1 MSEGIGAADQAGHRS
16 ATEDLPLLTTERL
29 DADPHGVFRLYR
41 RTHSLVAHEAGGYF
55 VLRLADVER
64 LSKDPRARASET
76 AFPEMHSVS
85 DGALF
90 DTFRFGMLTANGDAH
105 RRRRSPFSRTFA
117 ARMITELRPHIRRSA
132 EALIDGWYA
141 DGQADFLEQFAAQVP
156 ARIISD
162 LLGLPR
168 EDIPSFTTLVYEV
181 SRFISFSF
189 TPDEIPDI
197 EAAARQLQDY
207 VERTI
212 AERRRA
218 PCDDFLSRFVAA
230 ADAGGEL
237 PPIEIIFQ
245 IVQLII
251 GGTDTTRVA
260 IAVQVALLL
269 EHHEQWM
276 AVCRD
281 PGLISAAVE
290 ESMRFEPSV
299 ASISRVAAEDI
310 EVGSAII
317 PAGKFVTLSTIS
329 GMRDERAYDD
339 PDVFNIRR
347 VHQPRLHPVFGGG
360 PHRCIGEALAR
371 AELEESLTVLTAR
384 IPQLRLDQA
393 PAIKGHSGIRR
404 VDAMRVS
411 WRA

>member
-1 MSEGIGAADQAGHRS
+1 
-16 ATEDLPLLTTERL
+16 
-29 DADPHGVFRLYR
+29 
-41 RTHSLVAHEAGGYF
+41 
-55 VLRLADVER
+55 
-64 LSKDPRARASET
+64 
-76 AFPEMHSVS
+76 MHSIN

-90 DTFRFGMLTANGDAH
+90 DTFRFGMLTANGDTH
-105 RRRRSPFSRTFA
+105 RHRRSPFSRTFA

-132 EALIDGWYA
+132 EELVDQWYA
-141 DGQADFLEQFAAQVP
+141 DGQVDFLEEFAAKIP

-168 EDIPSFTTLVYEV
+168 EDIPSFTRLVYKV

-189 TPDEIPDI
+189 TPDEVPDI

-207 VERTI
+207 VERTLDH
-212 AERRRA
+212 RRGA
-218 PCDDFLSRFVAA
+218 PCGDLLSRFVAA
-230 ADAGGEL
+230 ADANAEMS
-237 PPIEIIFQ
+237 PIEIIFQ

-260 IAVQVALLL
+260 LVMQVALLL
-269 EHHEQWM
+269 QHPEQWV
-276 AVCRD
+276 AVSRE
-281 PGLISAAVE
+281 PGLIPAAVE
-290 ESMRFEPSV
+290 EAMRFEPSV
-299 ASISRVAAEDI
+299 ASVSRIAAEDI
-310 EVGSAII
+310 EVDSAII
-317 PAGKFVTLSTIS
+317 PAGKFVTLSTMS

-347 VHQPRLHPVFGGG
+347 VRQPRLHPIFGGG

-371 AELEESLTVLTAR
+371 AELEESLAVLIAR

-393 PAIKGHSGIRR
+393 PAIKGYSGIRR

-411 WRA
+411 WPV